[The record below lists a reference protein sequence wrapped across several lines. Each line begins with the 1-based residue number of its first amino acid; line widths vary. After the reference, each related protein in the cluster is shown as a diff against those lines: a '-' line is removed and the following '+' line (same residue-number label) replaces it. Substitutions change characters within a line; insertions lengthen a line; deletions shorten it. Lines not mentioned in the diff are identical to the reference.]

1 MKALM
6 SVVNI
11 LAFPLIVL
19 NVLGG
24 ISSGIWLGVLGEW
37 TSLGVGLVI
46 LLIAPRFLS
55 WSLQLPSPLLLWPMR
70 YLVDRGKAFGIL
82 VTASLTSLYSVLLM
96 TIWCCGIFFLFVTM
110 AGGDNFIPHLIWSYG
125 IAIGP
130 WGFLASK
137 DPGNYSPAISTFLA
151 ELAYITLMLFVFF
164 ATINV
169 YDALKIFVMFMVIAL
184 ALEIFMAAMIESD
197 KRTGP
202 VTDLR

>member
-19 NVLGG
+19 NLLGG
-24 ISSGIWLGVLGEW
+24 ISSGIWLAVLSEW
-37 TSLGVGLVI
+37 TTIGVGLVI
-46 LLIAPRFLS
+46 LLVAPRFLS
-55 WSLQLPSPLLLWPMR
+55 WSLQLPSPLFLWPMR
-70 YLVDRGKAFGIL
+70 HLVDRGKAFGLI
-82 VTASLTSLYSVLLM
+82 VTASLTSVYSVLLM
-96 TIWCCGIFFLFVTM
+96 TIWCCGIFFLFITM
-110 AGGDNFIPHLIWSYG
+110 AAGENFIPYLIWSYG

-137 DPGNYSPAISTFLA
+137 DPGNFSPAISTFLA

-169 YDALKIFVMFMVIAL
+169 YDAVKIFVMFMVIAV
-184 ALEIFMAAMIESD
+184 ALEICMAAMIEGD

-202 VTDLR
+202 VTELR